1 MLTLTGFSSTMG
13 TLIAYVVGPYVS
25 YAALGWLAVAIG
37 SVFLV
42 TLFFFVPE
50 TAVYFVMA
58 GKIFKDLF

>member
-1 MLTLTGFSSTMG
+1 MG

-58 GKIFKDLF
+58 GKIFKDFL